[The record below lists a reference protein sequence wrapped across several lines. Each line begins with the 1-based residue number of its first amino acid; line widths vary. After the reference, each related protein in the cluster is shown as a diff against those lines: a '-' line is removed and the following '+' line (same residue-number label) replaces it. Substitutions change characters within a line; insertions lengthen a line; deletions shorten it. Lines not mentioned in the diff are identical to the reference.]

1 MGAPPRSL
9 PPRRP
14 RLRWPVGP
22 TSRNPDPSR
31 AGLAEP
37 DTHAGDRD
45 DPPAPRGYDGDAG
58 EPPERLAGALPPGT
72 ASSNTP
78 ARGRRSD
85 TRRKA
90 RCISRNLPTDDRPR
104 VPRRR
109 PVCWPPEARCGI
121 VSASARPRDQGGRER
136 QTLGLP
142 PFVPPV
148 AAALPARRHLG
159 NFLANPASGFYGSE
173 RPVTPKRLESPQET
187 REVTQR
193 SAPDPWQGTRRETPG
208 QVVSKPKHKSTLRGR
223 KPHSAEEALVNVTA
237 FIASATKPGEKR
249 DGLIESLVAIRD
261 ALEAPPA

>member
-136 QTLGLP
+136 QLSAFRLLCRRSQQRYP
-142 PFVPPV
+142 R
-148 AAALPARRHLG
+148 AAIWGTFWRILRQVSTDRRG
-159 NFLANPASGFYGSE
+159 QSQSAGANRYDREAAHAD
-173 RPVTPKRLESPQET
+173 RPSVRRSPY
-187 REVTQR
+187 R
-193 SAPDPWQGTRRETPG
+193 
-208 QVVSKPKHKSTLRGR
+208 
-223 KPHSAEEALVNVTA
+223 
-237 FIASATKPGEKR
+237 I
-249 DGLIESLVAIRD
+249 SLVAHRR
-261 ALEAPPA
+261 LHHSRNHR

>member
-173 RPVTPKRLESPQET
+173 RPVTRVRPDSPDDN
-187 REVTQR
+187 
-193 SAPDPWQGTRRETPG
+193 AC
-208 QVVSKPKHKSTLRGR
+208 VSSRG
-223 KPHSAEEALVNVTA
+223 S
-237 FIASATKPGEKR
+237 IASP
-249 DGLIESLVAIRD
+249 ISLTSLFVVWVQ
-261 ALEAPPA
+261 AP